1 MSPIDQVLA
10 AACALDASGKAP
22 SLALIKSRL
31 GNKFPMPI
39 LIQGLQQFK
48 SMPKAERERLAA
60 LSIPEVEEQKPTEPV
75 PLSVTTLAAQLT
87 ELQKGFEQAIAL
99 KNTEIMQLTN
109 ELIELKQRVNQ
120 LELQGKSV

>member
-75 PLSVTTLAAQLT
+75 PLSVTTLAD
-87 ELQKGFEQAIAL
+87 
-99 KNTEIMQLTN
+99 
-109 ELIELKQRVNQ
+109 R
-120 LELQGKSV
+120 KSVV